1 MRSLPD
7 REKGYGFPA
16 QLPRSRSASGRYRS
30 FRLTQKDEKT
40 RVLQGRQGI
49 DPVHPHERSKKN
61 DTGASHAAAVAMVLL
76 SSIFIACVP
85 SFSKLAYEAG
95 ASVPFVLACRF
106 LVTVL
111 LLAAMLVVGRH
122 RFTASSRVFRLCLIG
137 GVATAAMSF
146 GILTAITLIDLSLV
160 ILILYLHPIL
170 IAWIGHLRGTYV
182 LNRFRLVCCCLILI
196 GLALALSV
204 SFSRLDTA
212 GLAFA
217 FLGACGAAGLVVANG
232 DAVGEGGT
240 LIVNF
245 YSSLTALILVSI
257 AGPMIEP
264 MILPGTGIGWLG
276 LLGTGTA
283 FCFGLALFL
292 AAIPRIGM
300 VRATLIAVVEPVFA
314 ILLAMVLFGEHLTF
328 LQWTGVAIVVLG
340 LLLLETPKKNVNRL
354 LAMSLQR

>member
-1 MRSLPD
+1 M
-7 REKGYGFPA
+7 
-16 QLPRSRSASGRYRS
+16 
-30 FRLTQKDEKT
+30 
-40 RVLQGRQGI
+40 
-49 DPVHPHERSKKN
+49 HPHERSGKG
-61 DTGASHAAAVAMVLL
+61 DRGESQVIAIAMVLI

-111 LLAAMLVVGRH
+111 LLAAMLVAGRYTF
-122 RFTASSRVFRLCLIG
+122 RASGRVLRLCLIG
-137 GVATAAMSF
+137 GAATAAMSF

-182 LNRFRLVCCCLILI
+182 LNRFRLMCCGFILL

-204 SFSRLDTA
+204 SFRGLDAA

-245 YSSLTALILVSI
+245 YSSSTALILVSV
-257 AGPMIEP
+257 AGPLIAP
-264 MILPGTGIGWLG
+264 MVLPETGTGWLG

-283 FCFGLALFL
+283 FCLGLALFV

-314 ILLAMVLFGEHLTF
+314 ILLAMILFGERLTI

-340 LLLLETPKKNVNRL
+340 LLLLETPMRNVKRL
-354 LAMSLQR
+354 LAMSVERWTR